1 MLCRIISIPRTSSLV
16 FRTYSMRYYI
26 VAGERSG
33 DLHASNLAKAL
44 KVLDP
49 EAKFRGFGGE
59 FMEGA
64 GVDLAV
70 HYSDMAFMGL
80 AELFT
85 NMNKIRKYIRL
96 CKDDILAHKPDVII
110 LIDYGG
116 FNLQIARFGK
126 KKGFKIFYYIPPKY
140 WAWYPNRALWL
151 KPYVDRLFVILPFE
165 KEFFKRFNWES
176 DYVGNPVLD
185 AVKAHAAGSQQNRR
199 VQKDTPRVALLPGSR
214 KQELKRIIP
223 LMAKVVRKFPDHQ
236 FSIAAVNNLDQSLY
250 RELTEFQNVKLIFED
265 TYNLL
270 LTSSA
275 AIVTSGTATLETA
288 LFRVPQIVVYKASGV
303 TYLLVKRLVKVT
315 FISLVNLIAGKE
327 VVKEMIQSEAN
338 PENISQELTKILKDI
353 PYRQKMLEAY
363 DEIIK
368 ILDTGSASENTARL
382 MVKYLQEEIVNVKS

>member
-1 MLCRIISIPRTSSLV
+1 
-16 FRTYSMRYYI
+16 MRYYI

-33 DLHASNLAKAL
+33 DLHGSNLVKAL
-44 KVLDP
+44 KVIDP
-49 EAKFRGFGGE
+49 EANFRGFGGE
-59 FMEGA
+59 FMQNA

-70 HYSDMAFMGL
+70 HYSALAFMGL

-85 NMNKIRKYIRL
+85 NANKIRKYIRL

-165 KEFFKRFNWES
+165 KEFFKRFNWKS

-185 AVKAHAAGSQQNRR
+185 AVKAHAADSELGKNQQT
-199 VQKDTPRVALLPGSR
+199 QKDMPCIALLPGSR

-223 LMAKVVRKFPDHQ
+223 LMTKVVRRFPDRQ
-236 FSIAAVNNLDQSLY
+236 FAIAAVNNLDQSLY
-250 RELTEFQNVKLIFED
+250 RELTELQNVKLIFED

-270 LTSSA
+270 LNSSA

-288 LFRVPQIVVYKASGV
+288 LFRVPQIVVYKASGI
-303 TYLLVKRLVKVT
+303 TYLLVKRLVKVP

-338 PENISQELTKILKDI
+338 PENIFQELTRILKDT
-353 PYRQKMLEAY
+353 PYRQRILEEY
-363 DEIIK
+363 DQIIK
-368 ILDTGSASENTARL
+368 ALDTGSASENTARL
-382 MVKYLQEEIVNVKS
+382 MVKYLQEEIVNLKS